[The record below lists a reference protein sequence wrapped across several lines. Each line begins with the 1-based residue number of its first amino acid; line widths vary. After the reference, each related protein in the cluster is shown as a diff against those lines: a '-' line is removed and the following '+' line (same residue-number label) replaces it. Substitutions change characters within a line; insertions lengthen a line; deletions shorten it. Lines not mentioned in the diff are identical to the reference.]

1 MRTRN
6 CDYFDSSRLRTVYGI
21 ELLIA
26 GVWLRLSE
34 NGKPCLFA
42 TQEDRN
48 AKRATYRH
56 MKESEL
62 LSACSMRNQP

>member
-6 CDYFDSSRLRTVYGI
+6 CDYFDTSSLRTVYGI
-21 ELLIA
+21 ELLIG
-26 GVWLRLSE
+26 GVWLRLAE

-48 AKRATYRH
+48 AKRATYRR
-56 MKESEL
+56 MKESDL
-62 LSACSMRNQP
+62 LRSLNLRSQP